1 MKWGQALHPSQRLS
15 SQQPPILGGLQR
27 SQLVLQA
34 TGQRPGCP
42 RTGGPP
48 QEQPLPEVE
57 HWRLDHPCCSRPG
70 PAWELPPRPLT
81 QAALVLLAGR
91 GPPDTQLPL
100 LEAVSHSG
108 PAWLCFQP
116 SPPGPRGAQDGMGSQ
131 DSGQGGGGG
140 GLRGLAGLDG
150 SPVGAGQLLALGGRV
165 WVPTPSPE
173 GTRARRSW
181 EQLSLLGTLGP
192 PPPRA
197 EGAWRLELTPSSP
210 SPGVLA
216 WVPESSYNGL

>member
-1 MKWGQALHPSQRLS
+1 MGTGPAPATEAQLTAAPN
-15 SQQPPILGGLQR
+15 PGGLKR

-34 TGQRPGCP
+34 TGQRPECP

-48 QEQPLPEVE
+48 QEQPLPKVK
-57 HWRLDHPCCSRPG
+57 HRRLDHPCRSRPG
-70 PAWELPPRPLT
+70 PAWELLPRPLT

-108 PAWLCFQP
+108 PAWPRFQP
-116 SPPGPRGAQDGMGSQ
+116 SPPGPRGAQDGLGSQ
-131 DSGQGGGGG
+131 DSGQGGGGE
-140 GLRGLAGLDG
+140 GLQGLAGLDG
-150 SPVGAGQLLALGGRV
+150 SPGGAGQLLTLGGRV

-173 GTRARRSW
+173 GTRARRSR